1 MHQLY
6 KLPKDYT
13 FVYWSTPLEEL
24 SRIEGISNKKTLE
37 WSLSLP
43 YEERGNMD
51 RMSTIMPSQF
61 FVSLSLQVSHAM
73 HLLITTQQI
82 SVDKISGVYLQRL
95 TEIES
100 GPDLLFVVGVE
111 VGEEKYAMTPIDMKE
126 RINPQLAAVLLGS
139 FEGEE
144 EPVELL
150 H

>member
-24 SRIEGISNKKTLE
+24 SRIEGISNKKALE

-61 FVSLSLQVSHAM
+61 FVSLSLPVSHAM

>member
-1 MHQLY
+1 
-6 KLPKDYT
+6 
-13 FVYWSTPLEEL
+13 
-24 SRIEGISNKKTLE
+24 
-37 WSLSLP
+37 
-43 YEERGNMD
+43 
-51 RMSTIMPSQF
+51 
-61 FVSLSLQVSHAM
+61 M

>member
-13 FVYWSTPLEEL
+13 FVYWSTPVEEL
-24 SRIEGISNKKTLE
+24 TRIESISNKKTLE

-43 YEERGNMD
+43 YEERNRMD
-51 RMSTIMPSQF
+51 SMSTVMPSQF

-73 HLLITTQQI
+73 HLLITNQNI
-82 SVDKISGVYLQRL
+82 SVDKISGVYLQRI

-100 GPDLLFVVGVE
+100 GPDLLFVIGVE
-111 VGEEKYAMTPIDMKE
+111 IGEEKYVLTPIDMKE
-126 RINPQLAAVLLGS
+126 RISRQLPVVLLGS
-139 FEGEE
+139 FESEE
-144 EPVELL
+144 EASELL